1 MLTAL
6 LFRRSFSQQNEF
18 LTVAKL
24 HKKKKKKGIIF
35 IDNCANGCY
44 TKIRKNKK
52 EANSMKKS
60 LRLVSLL
67 LAAVLLLPY
76 ARF

>member
-6 LFRRSFSQQNEF
+6 LFRQSFSQQNEF
-18 LTVAKL
+18 LTIAKL
-24 HKKKKKKGIIF
+24 HKKNGIIF

-60 LRLVSLL
+60 FRLVSLL